1 MSEGKEFHS
10 HMDLGKKE
18 NLENVLSINF
28 GSSVLTGKRM
38 APICVL
44 VSLLGTEF
52 LIPDYDS
59 VCTLLL
65 ICFSFFSFLKYP
77 IPVL

>member
-18 NLENVLSINF
+18 NLENILSINF
-28 GSSVLTGKRM
+28 GYSVLKHM

-44 VSLLGTEF
+44 VSLFGTEF
-52 LIPDYDS
+52 LIPGYDS